1 MADLEGWLRVQMP
14 ALYGPHAGQ
23 PWIKHL
29 LRARVHVGS
38 VA

>member
-1 MADLEGWLRVQMP
+1 MADLERWLRVQMP
-14 ALYGPHAGQ
+14 ALYRRHAGQ
-23 PWIKHL
+23 PWIKDL